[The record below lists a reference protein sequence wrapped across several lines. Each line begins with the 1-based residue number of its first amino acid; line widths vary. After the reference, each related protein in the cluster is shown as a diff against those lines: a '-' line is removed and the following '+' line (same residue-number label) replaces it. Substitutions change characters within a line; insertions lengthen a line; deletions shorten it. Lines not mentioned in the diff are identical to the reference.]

1 MRGVRCRAAVPA
13 MIVSVDCQTCRI
25 EDFDRFA
32 VTADVLAT
40 TVGNL
45 DQTTRG
51 TTAVP
56 TKASHLQS
64 VRASKVKLGGR
75 SECSMS
81 ELSRHR
87 VLLNVA
93 TPVSDML

>member
-1 MRGVRCRAAVPA
+1 MRGVRCSAAVPA
-13 MIVSVDCQTCRI
+13 MIVSVDCQPCRI
-25 EDFDRFA
+25 ENFDRFA
-32 VTADVLAT
+32 VTANMLAT

-45 DQTTRG
+45 DHTTRW

-56 TKASHLQS
+56 TKASHFQS
-64 VRASKVKLGGR
+64 VRARKVELGGR

-81 ELSRHR
+81 DLSRHR